1 MIEQRQVARHLEPV
15 RDSERRWDK
24 QAILQILGAGDVDTA
39 NTTLTLLHEVAPN
52 ALEALPYY
60 QQALSHPDAKV
71 RNMAATM
78 LPGNRRQSLTDVDQL
93 EELVRKKPEFL
104 AARITLLGCYF
115 LTPSPFTS
123 IRQSRRDHILWII
136 ANRPRCAI
144 LGMPFGFLSSVGD
157 EDAYQQ
163 GRQLWLD
170 HLKRAPNDLA
180 LLWVASH
187 WLFRIDPDLS
197 EDFLK
202 KGQQLDDDPKWSEQL
217 GFLYRLNANNRGV
230 IDQEKMR
237 RAVAEYEKALS
248 REEPDDDRRHLRLQV
263 ADACLMVG
271 EFDKADSYAQNVEE
285 RSLAGNDYFDS
296 DALHECRLLLGKIA
310 LGRGNVDR
318 AKAFLLKAADVTS
331 KGLRVSGPYMRLA
344 KRLLEKG
351 EKKAVLDYLRKCATV
366 WTMPNH
372 ELDQWIHTIEA
383 GGMPDFG
390 PVALTH

>member
-1 MIEQRQVARHLEPV
+1 MIEQGQEARHLEPV

-24 QAILQILGAGDVDTA
+24 QAILEILGAGDVDTA
-39 NTTLTLLHEVAPN
+39 DTTLTVLHKVAPD

-60 QQALSHPDAKV
+60 QQALSHPDAEV
-71 RNMAATM
+71 RDMAATM
-78 LPGNRRQSLTDVDQL
+78 LPGIGHRSQTDVEYV
-93 EELVRKKPEFL
+93 EELVRKDPEYL
-104 AARITLLGCYF
+104 AARIALLDFYF
-115 LTPSPFTS
+115 LMPSHFAS
-123 IRQSRRDHILWII
+123 ARQSRRDHILWII

-170 HLKRAPNDLA
+170 HLQRAPNDLA
-180 LLWVASH
+180 LLSLASH
-187 WLFRIDPDLS
+187 WFFQIDADLS
-197 EDFLK
+197 EGFLK
-202 KGQQLDDDPKWSEQL
+202 RGQQLDDDPKWPKQL
-217 GFLYRLNANNRGV
+217 GFLYRLSANQRGV

-248 REEPDDDRRHLRLQV
+248 REGPDDDQRHLRLQL
-263 ADACLMVG
+263 AEACLMLG
-271 EFDKADSYAQNVEE
+271 EFDKADSYAQHVEE
-285 RSLAGNDYFDS
+285 RSSAGNDYFDS
-296 DALHECRLLLGKIA
+296 EFLHESRLLLGKNA
-310 LGRGNVDR
+310 LGRGDVDR
-318 AKAFLLKAADVTS
+318 AKAFLVKAADVTS

-351 EKKAVLDYLRKCATV
+351 EKEAVLEYLRKCATV

-372 ELDQWIHTIEA
+372 EIDQWIHTIEA